1 MLFTK
6 ESDYAI
12 RIVRALK
19 SGEKRNIREICEL
32 EQIPEAFAYKIT
44 RKLNRAGLVSI
55 RRGAGGGY
63 VLGRPIHDITLYDV
77 ITAIEPDFAVL
88 ECIHHFCDRQE
99 RKECCKVHHEMLKIQ
114 NTVEALLKARSLD
127 DILEK

>member
-12 RIVRALK
+12 RVVRALK
-19 SGEKRNIREICEL
+19 DGRKRNIREICER

-63 VLGRPIHDITLYDV
+63 VLGRPLAEITLYDV
-77 ITAIEPDFAVL
+77 VTAIEPDFAVL

-99 RKECCKVHHEMLKIQ
+99 RKECCRVHHEMLNIQ
-114 NTVEALLKARSLD
+114 NRVEELLKEKSLYE
-127 DILEK
+127 ILER